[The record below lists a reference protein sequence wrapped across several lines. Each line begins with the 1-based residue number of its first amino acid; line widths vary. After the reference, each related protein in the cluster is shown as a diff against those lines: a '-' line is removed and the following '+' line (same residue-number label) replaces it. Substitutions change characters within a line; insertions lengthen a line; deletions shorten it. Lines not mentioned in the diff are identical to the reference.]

1 MKLLPRALQLNQ
13 QETEKSIFSRRFRGQ
28 KRGGGWIFGY
38 RWVELSRVQP
48 ELSRVSDEF
57 QGSPPSRA
65 YNTAKLELHRQFFI
79 ESRLKICKIGGD
91 LNIFT
96 TKGLKSKLDTAKY
109 SIFGGAYRQSDN
121 LVDISSCL
129 SIMNS

>member
-13 QETEKSIFSRRFRGQ
+13 QDTEKSIFSRRFRGQ

-38 RWVELSRVQP
+38 RWVELNRVQP

-65 YNTAKLELHRQFFI
+65 YNTAKLDPLKHGRFSDPFFKVLW
-79 ESRLKICKIGGD
+79 EGGK
-91 LNIFT
+91 
-96 TKGLKSKLDTAKY
+96 TKFIDFY
-109 SIFGGAYRQSDN
+109 S
-121 LVDISSCL
+121 
-129 SIMNS
+129 